1 MTTPTVLEK
10 IIAEK
15 RKHIAAQRVHRQIDP
30 KALHRPSS
38 VRGFS
43 DALKAKQALGLPAV
57 IAEIKKG
64 SPSKGVIRPNF
75 DVASIAASYERH
87 GATCL
92 SCLTDEPFFF
102 GCDADLA
109 TARSSAALPV
119 LRKDF
124 IIDEFQIYESFEL
137 GADCILLIVSALTDE
152 ALDAFYALAIGLGLD
167 VLIEVHDAAECQRA
181 LRLAPKLLGINNRNL
196 HDFSV
201 SLDTTLGLLTQIPS
215 ETLIITESGIH
226 TESDVHSMWTSGVGT
241 FLVGEAFMRHPEPG
255 ERLSALF
262 GAIQTTATSKSD

>member
-15 RKHIAAQRVHRQIDP
+15 RNHIAAQRAHRKMDP
-30 KALHRPSS
+30 KALRRPSS
-38 VRGFS
+38 VRGFA
-43 DALKAKQALGLPAV
+43 DALRVKQSLGLPAV

-64 SPSKGVIRPNF
+64 SPSKGIIRPNF
-75 DVASIAASYERH
+75 DVASIAESYERH
-87 GATCL
+87 GAACL

-109 TARSSAALPV
+109 TARSSASLPV

-124 IIDEFQIYESFEL
+124 IIDAFQIYESFEL

-152 ALDAFYALAIGLGLD
+152 ALDEFYALATGLGLD
-167 VLIEVHDAAECQRA
+167 VLVEVHDASECQRA
-181 LRLAPKLLGINNRNL
+181 LRFAPKLLGINNRNL

-201 SLDTTLGLLTQIPS
+201 SLDTTLGLLEQIPS

-226 TESDVHSMWTSGVGT
+226 TESDVQSMWTSGVGT
-241 FLVGEAFMRHPEPG
+241 FLVGEAFMRHPDPG
-255 ERLSALF
+255 ERLNALF
-262 GAIQTTATSKSD
+262 GSVQKNPTSKRD